1 MELSGWIVYNGSL
14 PGTKFIDFA
23 QMFQEAAS
31 RKNMTTTLY
40 RNDELIANIHAQELG
55 IYRIGQRSLP
65 DYVIFTDKD
74 IYLARQLELLG
85 VRVFNRSQS
94 IQISD
99 DKISTYQVLAD
110 QQLPIPK
117 TMVAP
122 KVFSQQINHSPQYLN
137 LVAQT
142 LGFPLIVKEAF
153 GSFGEQVHLIHTAK
167 ELREIVNQ
175 LHGRPY
181 MFQQFISTSYGKDL
195 RLHVVGDEVVAA
207 MKRTSKNDFRS
218 NITTGG
224 TMEAYKPNTIEKE
237 LAIAGT
243 KAIGA
248 DFAGVDL
255 LFGKDG
261 PIICEINSNAHIRNM
276 YDCTNINVADFIID
290 YIIDTL
296 HAEKA

>member
-1 MELSGWIVYNGSL
+1 
-14 PGTKFIDFA
+14 
-23 QMFQEAAS
+23 
-31 RKNMTTTLY
+31 
-40 RNDELIANIHAQELG
+40 
-55 IYRIGQRSLP
+55 
-65 DYVIFTDKD
+65 
-74 IYLARQLELLG
+74 
-85 VRVFNRSQS
+85 VFNRSQS

-99 DKISTYQVLAD
+99 DKISTYEVLAD
-110 QQLPIPK
+110 QQLPILK

-137 LVAQT
+137 LFAQT

-153 GSFGEQVHLIHTAK
+153 GSIVDLVNLIHTIK
-167 ELREIVNQ
+167 E
-175 LHGRPY
+175 
-181 MFQQFISTSYGKDL
+181 L
-195 RLHVVGDEVVAA
+195 RLHVVCYDVVSA

-261 PIICEINSNAHIRNM
+261 PIICEINSNAHIR
-276 YDCTNINVADFIID
+276 
-290 YIIDTL
+290 
-296 HAEKA
+296 